1 MFSSSYI
8 GAILG
13 LVVILIVNYSLDSTA
28 ILNWSWRIPF
38 ILSLPLGAIT
48 AYLRIKLSES
58 PQFIK
63 YKENSFSNNK
73 DNTLS
78 VKEILSNKKI
88 DLVYVTGI
96 FVSFSISLYIS
107 LIYIPNILQAS
118 SIFTSSQAYM
128 ITIINNFMIFIFT
141 ILFGYLSKNNN
152 EIGNKILKLSLVST
166 IWLAVPIYLLLNSMS
181 IAGMLLAQIISS
193 ILLAMQASTTLAT
206 IVNNFE
212 FNTKYSFL
220 NLGLNLS
227 MAIFG
232 GSAPF
237 VIAYL
242 SQIIHPLAPAFYIA
256 VTAML
261 TLVCIKKTLNNDV
274 DSSNYKNIQIN

>member
-13 LVVILIVNYSLDSTA
+13 LVVILIVNYMLDSTA
-28 ILNWSWRIPF
+28 ILNWGWRIPF
-38 ILSLPLGAIT
+38 LISLPLGLIT
-48 AYLRIKLSES
+48 TYLRIKLSES

-63 YKENSFSNNK
+63 YKKESFSNNK
-73 DNTLS
+73 DKILS
-78 VKEILSNKKI
+78 MKKILSNKKT

-107 LIYIPNILQAS
+107 IIYIPNILQAS
-118 SIFTSSQAYM
+118 SLFTNTQAY
-128 ITIINNFMIFIFT
+128 IISISNNFMIFVFT
-141 ILFGYLSKNNN
+141 ILIGYLSKNNN
-152 EIGNKILKLSLVST
+152 DIGNKILKFSLVST
-166 IWLAVPIYLLLNSMS
+166 IWLAIPIYLLLNSMN
-181 IAGMLLAQIISS
+181 ITGMLLAQIISS
-193 ILLAMQASTTLAT
+193 ILLSMQASTTLAT

-220 NLGLNLS
+220 NLGLNFS

-242 SQIIHPLAPAFYIA
+242 SQVIHPLAPAFYIA
-256 VTAML
+256 ITAMF
-261 TLVCIKKTLNNDV
+261 TLVCIKKTLNN
-274 DSSNYKNIQIN
+274 KIA